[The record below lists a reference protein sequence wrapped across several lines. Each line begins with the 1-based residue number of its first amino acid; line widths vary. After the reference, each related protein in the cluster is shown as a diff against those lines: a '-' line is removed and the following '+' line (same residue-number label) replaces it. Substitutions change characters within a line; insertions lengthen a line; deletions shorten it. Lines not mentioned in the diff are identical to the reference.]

1 MLRRI
6 SLVLFLLS
14 ALVTF
19 AAPVPAIAAQD
30 TATDFVPGELL
41 VKFRD
46 GVRSSDIANILRDSG
61 GRTRRT
67 VRGVDVQVV
76 SVSRGTEKSRLEQL
90 RRNPLVEYAELNGI
104 YSAVAMPNDPRVGE
118 QWQYENT
125 GQTGGTADADI
136 DAFAAWDV
144 TQGSANVAVAI
155 VDTGI
160 DSSHADLAGKVV
172 KSVNFTS
179 SSTAEDRYGHG
190 THVAGIVAATTGNG
204 LGVAGTCPTC
214 VLYNVKVLGD
224 DGNGSWAD
232 IAAGINWALDNGAKV
247 INLSLGGTSGS
258 YAVQSSINNAWSR
271 GVVIVAASGNSNTS
285 RAFYPAYYSNIIA
298 VAATTSQDQ
307 KASFSNYG
315 SWVDVAAPGQ
325 NILSTTM
332 GSTYGLMNGTSMAT
346 PFVSG
351 LAGLLWSTPYG
362 TSATAVRS
370 RLESTADHISG
381 TGSRWAN
388 GRINACKAV
397 SGRCDQVTTG
407 PTVSIA
413 SPVSGTIVTNPS
425 ASLLVQVAANDATA
439 STGSLSVSISV
450 DGGPWS
456 TAAWN
461 ASSSRYEWSWNVS
474 SAATGPHAIRARAV
488 NATNDSTITDAT
500 NIRIVRLNA
509 LPGTFQAEDYGGFSD
524 NTAGNSGG
532 AYWDDDV
539 DKEACSDGSA
549 CFDVGW
555 IETGEW
561 LSYSATIAEAGNY
574 TFSFRV
580 ATPNSNATVRVLVDD
595 VDVSGPIAIAS
606 TGGWQTWANTVSGAV
621 ALPAGSHTLK
631 LVFGY
636 SGANPGYL
644 LNLNSV
650 SVASAVAVDTA
661 PTVAITS
668 PDGAAPVVGSVNVL
682 ATAGDDVGVTK
693 VEFFVDSVSIG
704 VDTNSSDGWGIVW
717 DSSSGSDGAH
727 VLTATATDTASQST
741 TSAAITVNVKN
752 INSLP
757 EAVFTATCGGL
768 TCAFDANGSRDP
780 DGSVTSYDWTFGD
793 GSTGS
798 GAAID
803 HTYSG
808 AGNYT
813 VTLTVTDNA
822 GASTPT
828 SQTVN
833 VAAPATTMRIGDLDG
848 SYSRFWI
855 WASLTVSARVETSDG
870 AAVANATVSGTFRQ
884 GTWSIRASC
893 VTGTAGVCTLSSGT
907 LPSSTRA
914 ASFSVD
920 SVTHA
925 TLSYD
930 ATGNH
935 DPDGD
940 SDGTTINFT
949 MR

>member
-6 SLVLFLLS
+6 SLMLFLLS

-19 AAPVPAIAAQD
+19 AAPTPAIARPD
-30 TATDFVPGELL
+30 TASGFVPGELL
-41 VKFRD
+41 VKFRT
-46 GVRSSDIANILRDSG
+46 GVQSSDMASILRDSG
-61 GRTRRT
+61 GRIRKT

-76 SVSRGTEKSRLEQL
+76 SVSRGTENSRLEQL

-144 TQGSANVAVAI
+144 TQGSPSVAVAI

-172 KSVNFTS
+172 KSVNFSS

-204 LGVAGTCPTC
+204 LGVAGTCPAC

-224 DGNGSWAD
+224 DGNGSWGD
-232 IAAGINWALDNGAKV
+232 ITTGINWALDNGAKV
-247 INLSLGGTSGS
+247 INLSLGGSSGS
-258 YAVQSSINNAWSR
+258 YAVQSSINYAWSK
-271 GVVIVAASGNSNTS
+271 GVVIVAAAGNSNTS
-285 RAFYPAYYSNIIA
+285 RPFYPAYYSSTIA

-307 KASFSNYG
+307 KASFSNFG

-325 NILSTTM
+325 SILSTTM
-332 GSTYGLMNGTSMAT
+332 GSTYGLMSGTSMAA

-362 TSATAVRS
+362 TSKTAVRS
-370 RLESTADHISG
+370 RLESTADKISG

-388 GRINACKAV
+388 GRINVCKAV
-397 SGRCDQVTTG
+397 GGSCDQATTG
-407 PTVSIA
+407 PTVMIA
-413 SPVSGTIVTNPS
+413 SPVSGSIVTNPG
-425 ASLLVQVAANDATA
+425 APLLVQVAANDVTA
-439 STGSLSVSISV
+439 SAGSLSVSISI
-450 DGGPWS
+450 DGGTWN

-461 ASSSRYEWSWNVS
+461 ASSSRYELSWNTS
-474 SAATGPHAIRARAV
+474 AAATGPHAIRARAV
-488 NATNDSTITDAT
+488 NATNDSTITDPT
-500 NIRIVRLNA
+500 NVRIVRPVV
-509 LPGTFQAEDYGGFSD
+509 LPGLFQAEDYGGFFDS
-524 NTAGNSGG
+524 TTGNSGG

-555 IETGEW
+555 IESGEW
-561 LSYSATIAEAGNY
+561 LSYAATVAEAGNY

-595 VDVSGPIAIAS
+595 ADVSGQIAISS
-606 TGGWQTWANTVSGAV
+606 TGGWQTWANSMSSAV
-621 ALPAGSHTLK
+621 ALPAGSHTVK

-636 SGANPGYL
+636 SGSNPGYL
-644 LNLNSV
+644 FNLNSV
-650 SVASAVAVDTA
+650 SVESAVAIDTPPSVA
-661 PTVAITS
+661 IVSPAGATTVA
-668 PDGAAPVVGSVNVL
+668 GSVNIS

-693 VEFFVDSVSIG
+693 VAFFVDNASIG
-704 VDTNSSDGWGIVW
+704 VDTNGSDGWGVSW
-717 DSSSGSDGAH
+717 TSSSVGDGAH
-727 VLTATATDTASQST
+727 VLTATATDTANQST
-741 TSAAITVNVKN
+741 TSAAITVDVKN
-752 INSLP
+752 INSSP
-757 EAVFTATCGGL
+757 EAVFTATCDGL
-768 TCAFDANGSRDP
+768 SCAFNASGSRDP
-780 DGSVTSYDWTFGD
+780 DGSITRYDWTFGD
-793 GSTGS
+793 SSTGS
-798 GAAID
+798 GVTAN
-803 HTYSG
+803 HTYSS
-808 AGNYT
+808 AGSYT
-813 VTLTVTDNA
+813 VTLAVTDNA
-822 GASTPT
+822 GASTQT

-833 VAAPATTMRIGDLDG
+833 VAAPAATMRIGDLDG
-848 SYSRFWI
+848 AYSRFWF
-855 WASLTVSARVETSDG
+855 WASLTVSVRVETSDG
-870 AAVANATVSGTFRQ
+870 GAVANGTVSGTFRQ
-884 GTWSIRASC
+884 GAWSTRVSC
-893 VTGTAGVCTLSSGT
+893 ITGTAGICTLSSGT

-925 TLSYD
+925 TLAYD
-930 ATGNH
+930 ASGNH